1 MKRFWIGILCL
12 ILCSQSISVL
22 GAEEKKTEISVTSPS
37 ALLMEVST
45 GQVLYEKEADEKRA
59 PASVTKVMTMLLIFD
74 ALKEG
79 KISLEEEVTVSEY
92 AASMGGSQV
101 FLEPGETQSV
111 ETLLKCISVAS
122 ANDACV
128 AMAEH
133 ISGSEEAF
141 VSAMNER
148 AKKLKMTN
156 TTFVNCN
163 GLDAEGHVTTAR
175 DIARMSRELL
185 TRYPEIHTYATIWM
199 ENITHK
205 TRKGTSEFGLT
216 NTNKLIRQYPYA
228 TGLKTGSTGNA
239 GFCVSASAKKEE
251 VELLAVIMGAE
262 DSKSRFQDATTLL
275 NYGFGICARY
285 EDREGISLP
294 KMPVAGGMKDSLSL
308 DAEEC
313 FTYMDTKG
321 RNFGKIEKK
330 LVLPEQ
336 VKAPVKK
343 GEQIGAVEY
352 YLENEKLGERKVLAG
367 EDVERRDFSASMK
380 KILPIFLLSN
390 R

>member
-1 MKRFWIGILCL
+1 MKRLWIGILCL
-12 ILCSQSISVL
+12 ILCSQSMSAL
-22 GAEEKKTEISVTSPS
+22 GAEEKKAEPSVTSPS

-79 KISLEEEVTVSEY
+79 NISLEEEVTVSEH

-111 ETLLKCISVAS
+111 ETMLKCISVAS

-141 VSAMNER
+141 VSAMNTR
-148 AKKLKMTN
+148 AKGLGMN
-156 TTFVNCN
+156 HTTFINCN
-163 GLDAEGHVTTAR
+163 GLDADGHVTTAR
-175 DIARMSRELL
+175 DIAIMSRKLL
-185 TRYPEIHTYATIWM
+185 RNYPEIHTYATIWM

-228 TGLKTGSTGNA
+228 TGLKTGSTGKA
-239 GFCVSASAKKEE
+239 GFCISASAKKDA
-251 VELLAVIMGAE
+251 VELLAVIMGAD
-262 DSKSRFQDATTLL
+262 DSKSRFRDATTLL
-275 NYGFGICARY
+275 NYGFGICTKY
-285 EDREGISLP
+285 EDQEKISLP
-294 KMPVAGGMKDSLSL
+294 RMPVTGGMRDSIFL
-308 DAEEC
+308 DAEER

-321 RNFGKIEKK
+321 RNFGKVEKR
-330 LVLPEQ
+330 LSLPEQ

-352 YLENEKLGERKVLAG
+352 YLEKEKIGERKILAG
-367 EDVERRDFSASMK
+367 EEVESRNFSASMK

-390 R
+390 

>member
-1 MKRFWIGILCL
+1 MKRLWIGILCL
-12 ILCSQSISVL
+12 ILCSQSMSVL
-22 GAEEKKTEISVTSPS
+22 GAEEKKAELSVTSPS

-45 GQVLYEKEADEKRA
+45 GQVLYEKEADKQRA

-79 KISLEEEVTVSEY
+79 KISLEEEVTVSEH

-101 FLEPGETQSV
+101 FLETGETQSI
-111 ETLLKCISVAS
+111 ETMLKCISVAS

-141 VSAMNER
+141 VSTMNER
-148 AKKLKMTN
+148 AKMLGMTH

-163 GLDAEGHVTTAR
+163 GLDADGHLTTAR
-175 DIARMSRELL
+175 DIGIMSRELL
-185 TRYPEIHTYATIWM
+185 MNYPKIHTYATIWM

-205 TRKGTSEFGLT
+205 TRKGISEFGLT

-239 GFCVSASAKKEE
+239 KFCVSASAKKED

-262 DSKSRFQDATTLL
+262 DSKSRFRDATTLL
-275 NYGFGICARY
+275 NYGFGTCTRY
-285 EDREGISLP
+285 EDREEMALP
-294 KMPVAGGMKDSLSL
+294 KMPVAGGLIENLSL
-308 DAEEC
+308 YAEES
-313 FTYMDTKG
+313 FTYMDVKG
-321 RNFGKIEKK
+321 RNFGKVEKK
-330 LVLPEQ
+330 ISLPEQ

-343 GEQIGAVEY
+343 GEQIGKVEY
-352 YLENEKLGERKVLAG
+352 YLEKEKLGERKILAG
-367 EDVERRDFSASMK
+367 EEVEKRNFHGSMK

-390 R
+390 